1 MAAVIEFTFSG
12 AVHTQTLY
20 LCAGSLV
27 VRGRY
32 CIIIG
37 SCCILTAKDNNV
49 DLSCNIIISNNGS
62 GCQIVVI
69 IATSDPGEIASI
81 SVKTVYT
88 LKRQIVRTFRI
99 MT

>member
-1 MAAVIEFTFSG
+1 VIEFTFSG

-27 VRGRY
+27 VRGRC

-49 DLSCNIIISNNGS
+49 DLSCNIIISNNM
-62 GCQIVVI
+62 VVVVRLLLLSRLLI
-69 IATSDPGEIASI
+69 LARLLP
-81 SVKTVYT
+81 SV
-88 LKRQIVRTFRI
+88 LKLSTH
-99 MT
+99 